1 MQTTVWSSNSEV
13 SENFFVEN
21 EKKGCCF
28 ESNIFNYSL
37 IFYTNKSLKMKF
49 ELQDFREIF
58 FDKNERKNWCL
69 ETNTFNYLLIFYTN
83 KKFEVKAQ
91 IRRSLRIFHFVKV
104 LYLLTSA

>member
-1 MQTTVWSSNSEV
+1 
-13 SENFFVEN
+13 
-21 EKKGCCF
+21 
-28 ESNIFNYSL
+28 
-37 IFYTNKSLKMKF
+37 MKF

-104 LYLLTSA
+104 LYLLTSVNSNLIYIFFSESGIRKLR